1 MDEMKNKTPVEN
13 LRRTLD
19 IQGDKLNQ
27 ITSNNREV
35 YFSSILLIN
44 KFSFFLVNKC
54 SKSISSIK
62 I

>member
-1 MDEMKNKTPVEN
+1 MSINGRNEDKTPVEN

-35 YFSSILLIN
+35 YFFYFIN
-44 KFSFFLVNKC
+44 K
-54 SKSISSIK
+54 
-62 I
+62 